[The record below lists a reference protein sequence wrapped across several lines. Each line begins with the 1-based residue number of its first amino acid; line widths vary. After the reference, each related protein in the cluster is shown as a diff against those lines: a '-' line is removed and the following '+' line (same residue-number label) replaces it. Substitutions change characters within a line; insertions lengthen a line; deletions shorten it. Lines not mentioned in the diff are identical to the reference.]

1 MDVPA
6 TTLDNESTTSD
17 ELTIEI
23 RKVAKPKV
31 SSYYNNV
38 LHLVEDGY
46 DLPKTK
52 FSDASCHHRES

>member
-6 TTLDNESTTSD
+6 TTLDNESATSD

-31 SSYYNNV
+31 SSYNV
-38 LHLVEDGY
+38 LHLVEGGY

-52 FSDASCHHRES
+52 FSDASCHRES